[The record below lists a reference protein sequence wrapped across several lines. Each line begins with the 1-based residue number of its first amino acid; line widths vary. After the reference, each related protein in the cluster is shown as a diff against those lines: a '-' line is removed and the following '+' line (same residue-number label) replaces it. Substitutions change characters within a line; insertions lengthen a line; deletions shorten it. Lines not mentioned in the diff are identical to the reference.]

1 MNEKFSF
8 SDAKYL
14 NERKDTKKFLFFLIY
29 LIYYIDL
36 FILNNIFSIIYDI
49 VQKRDKKKLYS
60 ANDIVSLQVAIVLYA
75 SNHFSQLEQL
85 ARRALNRTII
95 DLHFPDTP
103 GFNFQYYRLMLLTLN
118 SLHSLYDIKSTLL
131 EL

>member
-36 FILNNIFSIIYDI
+36 FILNYIFSIIYDI
-49 VQKRDKKKLYS
+49 VEKREKKKV
-60 ANDIVSLQVAIVLYA
+60 I
-75 SNHFSQLEQL
+75 FS
-85 ARRALNRTII
+85 
-95 DLHFPDTP
+95 
-103 GFNFQYYRLMLLTLN
+103 
-118 SLHSLYDIKSTLL
+118 K
-131 EL
+131 

>member
-49 VQKRDKKKLYS
+49 VEKRDEKKLYS

-75 SNHFSQLEQL
+75 SNHFS
-85 ARRALNRTII
+85 
-95 DLHFPDTP
+95 
-103 GFNFQYYRLMLLTLN
+103 
-118 SLHSLYDIKSTLL
+118 
-131 EL
+131 